1 MIEPEVNEVAFGYK
15 FKCKET
21 FKKFIINSEYEVY
34 GFGKDRRGDEKVDV
48 WYIRCISNEQEN
60 FSIVKPSINK
70 LFKHNVLEIINDEH
84 E

>member
-1 MIEPEVNEVAFGYK
+1 MKEPEVNEVAFGYK

-21 FKKFIINSEYEVY
+21 FKKFIVNSEYQVD

-70 LFKHNVLEIINDEH
+70 LFKHNILEITGYE
-84 E
+84 

>member
-1 MIEPEVNEVAFGYK
+1 MIGPEPNEVAFGYK

-48 WYIRCISNEQEN
+48 WYIRCISNEQES
-60 FSIVKPSINK
+60 FSILKPSINK
-70 LFKHNVLEIINDEH
+70 LFQHNVLEIINDE
-84 E
+84 